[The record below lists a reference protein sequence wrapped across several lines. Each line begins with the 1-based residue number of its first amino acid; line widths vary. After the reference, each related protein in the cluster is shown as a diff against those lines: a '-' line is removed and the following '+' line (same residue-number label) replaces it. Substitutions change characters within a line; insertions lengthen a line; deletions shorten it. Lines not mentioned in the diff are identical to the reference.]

1 MSSEEIKLPQPEEIS
16 SAEKDDAMGAY
27 LMMFA
32 AWAIG
37 LPLPILNLIAAVI
50 YFYVNKKTSRFVAFH
65 AFQSLISQIP
75 VTLINIALI
84 VWLLRVLLAGLPF
97 TGGFYVLLCIMICS
111 NILYVIFSIA
121 ALARAKK
128 GNFFYIPFFG
138 RVAFSRFYGPNAVS
152 LDSSVKE
159 NRPPEGY

>member
-1 MSSEEIKLPQPEEIS
+1 MNSEEKTLPQPDDIS

-65 AFQSLISQIP
+65 ALQSLLSKIP
-75 VTLINIALI
+75 VTLLNVALI
-84 VWLLRVLLAGLPF
+84 VWLLRILITGLSFSSGFFILLA
-97 TGGFYVLLCIMICS
+97 VMVCS
-111 NILYVIFSIA
+111 NILYVIFSIT
-121 ALARAKK
+121 ALVRARK
-128 GNFFYIPFFG
+128 GNFFYFPFFG

-152 LDSSVKE
+152 LGSSAKE

>member
-1 MSSEEIKLPQPEEIS
+1 MSKEEIKLPQPDEIS

-32 AWAIG
+32 AWAVG

-65 AFQSLISQIP
+65 ALQSLLSQIP
-75 VTLINIALI
+75 VTLINVALI
-84 VWLLRVLLAGLPF
+84 VWLVRNVITGAVYSSGFFILLA
-97 TGGFYVLLCIMICS
+97 VMVCS
-111 NILYVIFSIA
+111 NILYLIFSIA
-121 ALARAKK
+121 ALVRAKK

-138 RVAFSRFYGPNAVS
+138 RVAFGRYYGPNAVS
-152 LDSSVKE
+152 LEVSVKE